1 MSFSTQWLLSQ
12 TKYTKIKTNAFD
24 PSPQEAEAKEFL
36 AFGHR
41 GLYFKTATNFFKVKK
56 NGVGEKWK
64 GI

>member
-1 MSFSTQWLLSQ
+1 LQ
-12 TKYTKIKTNAFD
+12 NAREVFKPIVAHVSD

-41 GLYFKTATNFFKVKK
+41 GLYFKTATKFFKVKK